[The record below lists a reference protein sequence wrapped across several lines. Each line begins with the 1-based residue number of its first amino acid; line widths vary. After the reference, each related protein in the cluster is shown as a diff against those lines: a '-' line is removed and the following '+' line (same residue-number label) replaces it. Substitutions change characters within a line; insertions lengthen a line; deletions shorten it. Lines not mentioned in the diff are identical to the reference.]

1 MKRRTEDVYE
11 IGKWLKRV
19 VQGHNNYYAAPENS
33 AALNQ
38 FRTEICRTWL
48 KALRRRGTTPPNQ
61 LAAFNQTDQT
71 FYTKHQ
77 NNYGDYPDQ
86 RLSV

>member
-11 IGKWLKRV
+11 LGKWLKRV

-48 KALRRRGTTPPNQ
+48 KALRRRGQRHPINWQRLTKLIRLFIPNPRII
-61 LAAFNQTDQT
+61 
-71 FYTKHQ
+71 HP
-77 NNYGDYPDQ
+77 YPDQ